1 MDGSRLRLTGV
12 GEGFTTLV
20 STTLSGVDSPAKVL
34 NAVRTLFPEADRAE
48 LEDEPVQG
56 RPSHGTLSL
65 IHISEPTRR
74 TII

>member
-48 LEDEPVQG
+48 MRDDNG
-56 RPSHGTLSL
+56 
-65 IHISEPTRR
+65 IISVDCAFCSRQFP
-74 TII
+74 IDA